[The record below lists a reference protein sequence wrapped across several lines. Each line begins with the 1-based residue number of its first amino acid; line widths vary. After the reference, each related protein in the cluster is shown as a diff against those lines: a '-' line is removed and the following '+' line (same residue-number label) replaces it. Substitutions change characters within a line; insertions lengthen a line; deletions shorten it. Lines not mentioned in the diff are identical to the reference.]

1 MQDSNLDEF
10 IMENGTELKNDIQ
23 VLSKEETDKK
33 FENNFQILYD
43 NDKPIPGNNVTN
55 KISGLEDINE
65 QTALDSLIIKSAM
78 IKAEKE
84 KAEEDRQR
92 KKLTKK
98 DREAVKKQFVDSL
111 MYQQEEDYYQKHHYV
126 MDGKTKR
133 GTRKRIERD
142 FDKGRYDKF
151 LMQDRKTLNG

>member
-1 MQDSNLDEF
+1 MQNSKLDEF

-98 DREAVKKQFVDSL
+98 DRESMKKQFVDSL

-133 GTRKRIERD
+133 GTRKRLERL
-142 FDKGRYDKF
+142 FDKGRYDKY
-151 LMQDRKTLNG
+151 LIQDRKSLNG